1 MKNYILPLIC
11 LSFLPYTATA
21 EELTVTHS
29 TTGNFG
35 DELTAALSEKGL
47 TAQDVTSLKIIGEA
61 EMSADDFAPLRAQL
75 KETLKS
81 IDLSETVFKNNVLPS
96 ADQYGKGGA
105 LNQMIVLEEVKLPE
119 TLENIQGGTFYGCKE
134 LRTVNSPSALKELG
148 MNVFGECTNLTSFKL
163 PRNLTTIPG
172 GLF

>member
-75 KETLKS
+75 KETLKKMNK
-81 IDLSETVFKNNVLPS
+81 INLYIIVFVGFAVYLLFFHDYNYMMVLKYDREIRDLKAEIKQSEDSFLIIRQRVESLNTDPE
-96 ADQYGKGGA
+96 A
-105 LNQMIVLEEVKLPE
+105 LEKIVREEYHMRRPHEDVYIVKE
-119 TLENIQGGTFYGCKE
+119 
-134 LRTVNSPSALKELG
+134 R
-148 MNVFGECTNLTSFKL
+148 
-163 PRNLTTIPG
+163 
-172 GLF
+172 